1 MASAE
6 IIKLKGLLRDK
17 ALPPETSI
25 AQRRAL
31 MEKLSFRVAEDIAV
45 ETLTINGRGAEILRA
60 PGVNGAE
67 LLLYLHGGGYVMGSP
82 NTHRALAG
90 ATSEMVEIPLTI
102 QEKRQPSV
110 QLTKRV
116 PRVLGNIAK
125 LVYVIRLNGTVK

>member
-45 ETLTINGRGAEILRA
+45 ETLTINGRGAEMLRA
-60 PGVNGAE
+60 PGADGAE
-67 LLLYLHGGGYVMGSP
+67 LLLYLHAAVM
-82 NTHRALAG
+82 
-90 ATSEMVEIPLTI
+90 
-102 QEKRQPSV
+102 
-110 QLTKRV
+110 
-116 PRVLGNIAK
+116 
-125 LVYVIRLNGTVK
+125 